1 MNAFNR
7 LVMLILALLLIAVP
21 VFLLL
26 VGFGALPAEL
36 VGFTGF
42 RNALDAFLDGLS
54 SVVDGELEVDP
65 RVRPLAGIVG
75 LLVALV
81 ALLLLLRELTFGRSI
96 ARRAFVDE
104 TPGRETAVT
113 AQAVRRLAEGAAREV
128 GAVSPTCYLAS
139 TKRRYDVSCNI
150 QVPTRSHDFAELA
163 TRVRQNIQSVL
174 EDQQV
179 PIEDVEVTVQGTAPQ
194 G

>member
-7 LVMLILALLLIAVP
+7 LVMIIIALLLIAVP

-26 VGFGALPAEL
+26 VGLGALPAEL
-36 VGFTGF
+36 VGFTNI

-54 SVVDGELEVDP
+54 SVAGGELQVDP
-65 RVRPLAGIVG
+65 RLRPLAGIVG
-75 LLVALV
+75 ALVALV
-81 ALLLLLRELTFGRSI
+81 ALLLLLRELTFGRSV

-139 TKRRYDVSCNI
+139 EKRRYDVSCNI
-150 QVPTRSHDFAELA
+150 RVLKEQDFAELA
-163 TRVRQNIQSVL
+163 TRVRQNIRSVL

-179 PIEDVEVTVQGTAPQ
+179 PVEDVEVTVQGTAPQ